1 MGPAGPSSAAVEEDT
16 TSVLSLFREDYV
28 AVKEKIKVIDYKQ
41 VWKRAS
47 QRHMYSGYNPS

>member
-16 TSVLSLFREDYV
+16 TSVLSLFKEDYV
-28 AVKEKIKVIDYKQ
+28 AVKEKIKVMDYKQ

-47 QRHMYSGYNPS
+47 QRHMYSGYNPF